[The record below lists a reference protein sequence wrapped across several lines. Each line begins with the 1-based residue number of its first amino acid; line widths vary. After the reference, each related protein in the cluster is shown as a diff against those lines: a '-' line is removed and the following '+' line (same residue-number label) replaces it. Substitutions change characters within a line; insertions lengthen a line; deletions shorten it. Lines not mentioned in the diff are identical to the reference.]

1 MLRLKIILQYNYI
14 YLIILILAICTSF
27 ALSHFVYS
35 KYNEA
40 ETRFEGILLSYK
52 IEGDKLSF
60 EIKGKEK
67 LKCTYYIKTEE
78 EKEELEKLDLGIT
91 LLLEGVLSKASN
103 NTIPNTFNYKKYL
116 KQNNIIYVLNVQNFE
131 VLNNNPNILYQIK
144 NKIRKHIMKY
154 KSKDYLSAFIL
165 GDKTYMDDEIKGE
178 YQSLGVSHIFAIS
191 GMHISLLSTIILLFL
206 HKLKVKENKAYIIV
220 IAFLI
225 FYMFLTNFQA
235 SILRSVGLFI
245 LLYINKRLSLDINV
259 INILLLDIS
268 IILFLNPNFLYNIGF
283 LYSSVVSFSLIK
295 YSHLI
300 KGSYLAKCLK
310 VSLIAFLFSLPI
322 TLVNNYE
329 FNLLTVINN
338 LVIVPLV
345 SMIIYPL
352 SVLTFIFPFLD
363 NALLFVTKTLEGITP
378 YLLNLTIIIPKIN
391 VLVIILYYVLLGLFF
406 ESYNKIFLVFLA
418 SLIIVVKII
427 PLIDSSYHV
436 YFLDVGQGDSI
447 VIKKGSECVLIDTG
461 GKVDFK
467 KEKWQEKK
475 EYYYTDNTVMF
486 LHSLGISKINTL
498 ILSHG
503 DADHAKETLHLL
515 SKIKVDNVI
524 LNKGEVNYLEK
535 QVPDH
540 LIRKNYNGK
549 LDLKILDTGIT
560 YDNENDN
567 SIITLLN
574 AYNYKVLFMG
584 DAGVKTEAD
593 LLKKYNLKVDL
604 IKLGHHGSKT
614 SSNYEFLSN
623 INVHDSIISSG
634 RNNRYNH
641 PNKETLETLKS
652 LNIDYKNTQDKGT
665 IHYKIN
671 KSGVTISYTTP

>member
-503 DADHAKETLHLL
+503 
-515 SKIKVDNVI
+515 
-524 LNKGEVNYLEK
+524 EV
-535 QVPDH
+535 
-540 LIRKNYNGK
+540 
-549 LDLKILDTGIT
+549 
-560 YDNENDN
+560 
-567 SIITLLN
+567 
-574 AYNYKVLFMG
+574 
-584 DAGVKTEAD
+584 
-593 LLKKYNLKVDL
+593 
-604 IKLGHHGSKT
+604 
-614 SSNYEFLSN
+614 
-623 INVHDSIISSG
+623 
-634 RNNRYNH
+634 
-641 PNKETLETLKS
+641 
-652 LNIDYKNTQDKGT
+652 
-665 IHYKIN
+665 
-671 KSGVTISYTTP
+671 